1 MINYKTEEEVEII
14 KEGAQILGRTHAE
27 VAKRIKPGV
36 KTKELDRIAEE
47 FIRDHDGIPS
57 FKNYNGFPA
66 SLCISL
72 NENVVHGFPG
82 EYALK
87 DGDIISVDCG
97 VFYKDFHSDSAFT
110 YPVGEVSEDI
120 MKLLNVTRESL
131 YKGIEK
137 AVYGNRIGDVA
148 HAIQDYVE
156 QFGYGVVRELVG
168 HGVGHDLH
176 EDPEVPNYGKR
187 GKGIKLNHGLV
198 IAIEPMVNL
207 GSKGVVQEADGW
219 TIRTSDRKPSA
230 HYEHM
235 VAIFKDRTEVL
246 TTHKFIEEIVKF

>member
-1 MINYKTEEEVEII
+1 MIYYKTEEEVEII
-14 KEGAQILGRTHAE
+14 KEGAQILGKAHAE
-27 VAKRIKPGV
+27 VAKVIRPGI

-47 FIRDHDGIPS
+47 YIRDHNGAPS

-66 SLCISL
+66 ALCISL

-82 EYALK
+82 EYELK
-87 DGDIISVDCG
+87 EGDIISVDCG
-97 VFYKDFHSDSAFT
+97 VYYKKFHSDSAYT
-110 YPVGEVSEDI
+110 YPVGNVEDDV
-120 MKLLNVTRESL
+120 MKLLKVTRESL

-137 AVYGNRIGDVA
+137 AVYGNRMGDVA
-148 HAIQDYVE
+148 FAIQEYVE
-156 QFGYGVVRELVG
+156 QYGYGIVRELVG
-168 HGVGHDLH
+168 HGVGHNLH

-207 GSKGVVQEADGW
+207 GSKSVVQEADGW
-219 TIRTSDRKPSA
+219 TIRTTDRKPSA